1 MTELELRAQRFKDTI
16 KNIGGYEY
24 VSQKTGINLRTLKRI
39 AAGQTDPRFE
49 DAIAIARATESSLNY
64 IAYGMLTEDEEESAA
79 SEKRVMELVGE
90 LTGELFKE
98 MADLRTELLQ
108 IKGEKEKNQLT
119 NLSKAQKYKRSLQKS
134 LLSDNAEL
142 PEPQTKEELGVLLE
156 MVKESANKRNA
167 QLDGMLSPTKEKS
180 K

>member
-79 SEKRVMELVGE
+79 SDKRMMELVGE
-90 LTGELFKE
+90 LSGELFKE
-98 MADLRTELLQ
+98 IADLRAELHQL
-108 IKGEKEKNQLT
+108 KGEKEKRQFAS
-119 NLSKAQKYKRSLQKS
+119 LSKAQKYKRSLQKS

-142 PEPQTKEELGVLLE
+142 PEPQSEEELSILLE
-156 MVKESANKRNA
+156 TLKETA
-167 QLDGMLSPTKEKS
+167 QRKHGQLKSILSPTQEKS